1 LQTLEIHLRHQRA
14 SSAPINESSM
24 KIVKQ
29 IFRRPNAKR
38 QAKAEA
44 DEKAKL
50 PVHVKTIKKK
60 ALLIGVKDIREEV
73 KGVKGGV
80 KPPQRGPVT
89 QIKSRLKVASRKTNK
104 LQSLKGP
111 HRDVRVMRDLLIS
124 ELDLFFIN
132 TSLGLTSLD
141 KTPTNT
147 HRVILWF
154 LSTTTIHAIPSS
166 NPRGTIL

>member
-1 LQTLEIHLRHQRA
+1 
-14 SSAPINESSM
+14 M
-24 KIVKQ
+24 KIVKHL
-29 IFRRPNAKR
+29 FRRPNAKR
-38 QAKAEA
+38 QAKAEG

-73 KGVKGGV
+73 KGVSGRV

-89 QIKSRLKVASRKTNK
+89 QIKSKLKVAVRKTNK

-124 ELDLFFIN
+124 ELDL
-132 TSLGLTSLD
+132 S
-141 KTPTNT
+141 
-147 HRVILWF
+147 
-154 LSTTTIHAIPSS
+154 
-166 NPRGTIL
+166 